1 MDTPIDLLMYL
12 RTIIY
17 WFTTWTASQII
28 QSSTH
33 FTTNYELLR
42 AAAHTACIA
51 LTKACGGRDRWRH
64 TVLIRHIKRFNKTV
78 HIHTRAYTQTHTQTK
93 WCCVRVC
100 YRCRCMG
107 AFNVLFG
114 WLADCVDFLVTV
126 SFQCTPN
133 TTHKNETRNPN
144 ERENMYEWKVN
155 NHRKII
161 EIWILASNSLGA
173 NVYILFMT
181 YVY

>member
-17 WFTTWTASQII
+17 WFTTWTPSQII
-28 QSSTH
+28 QCSTH
-33 FTTNYELLR
+33 FTTNYKLLR
-42 AAAHTACIA
+42 AAAHTASIA

-78 HIHTRAYTQTHTQTK
+78 HIHTHAAYTQTHTQIK

-126 SFQCTPN
+126 SVQCTPN
-133 TTHKNETRNPN
+133 TTHTKMKQEIQTK
-144 ERENMYEWKVN
+144 E
-155 NHRKII
+155 KICM
-161 EIWILASNSLGA
+161 NGK
-173 NVYILFMT
+173 
-181 YVY
+181 